1 MILET
6 HWKVYLLS
14 ICHFPEIDLSNDFQ
28 IVASLI
34 KLKRFKIFSSTL
46 QEEGCGT
53 VKEGACSEALT
64 VPLPFQMR

>member
-14 ICHFPEIDLSNDFQ
+14 ICHFPEIVLSNDFQ

-46 QEEGCGT
+46 QEEGLWNSKRGGT
-53 VKEGACSEALT
+53 L
-64 VPLPFQMR
+64 